1 MKFLRVRTFRKLPYE
16 VNTGIALS
24 CLERFAL
31 LIDQMTTENLRVK
44 SEFAEKNNMT
54 TSELIFDGNPT
65 DRKIKKRK
73 RRKTLLVLLGLLLLW
88 GMINLCITLIFS
100 GMIPHRYAS
109 AQEGREIML
118 SNTEYYDNM
127 TQNDIDFRMRKS
139 GATKEELLEASRES
153 VSDFNFID
161 KWYLN
166 SRLARMALHFKLKG
180 YDLPEV
186 EKIVFIKADMEL
198 ESGASGYTHGTQI
211 YLNGD
216 MVTIYALM
224 DIIPGF
230 SEYMNKLLY
239 HELFHCLTRSNP
251 QFRADMYSL
260 IHFTVTDTEYELP
273 PCVLER
279 YISNPDVEHHDSYA
293 TFLIDGEPIDCYTAC
308 ITTKSYAEAQS
319 GFMSNDTTALV
330 PVDGTDIYYTSEQ
343 ASNFDEV
350 FGTNTGYVTDPEEC
364 MADNFAY
371 AMLYG
376 MEGNKGKGYPN
387 PEIIQGII
395 DYLKQ

>member
-1 MKFLRVRTFRKLPYE
+1 MNLSIRNIELHEDRSIKKKKRRK
-16 VNTGIALS
+16 
-24 CLERFAL
+24 AL
-31 LIDQMTTENLRVK
+31 LI
-44 SEFAEKNNMT
+44 
-54 TSELIFDGNPT
+54 I
-65 DRKIKKRK
+65 
-73 RRKTLLVLLGLLLLW
+73 LGLIMIW
-88 GMINLCITLIFS
+88 GMVNLCITLIFS
-100 GMIPHRYAS
+100 GLIPHRYAS

-127 TQNDIDFRMRKS
+127 TQNDFDFRMRKS
-139 GATKEELLEASRES
+139 GATKEEFLEASRES

-180 YDLPEV
+180 YDIPEV

-211 YLNGD
+211 YLSD
-216 MVTIYALM
+216 DLVTIYALM
-224 DIIPGF
+224 NIIPGF
-230 SEYMNKLLY
+230 SEYMDKLLY

-251 QFRADMYSL
+251 QFRTDMYSL

-279 YISNPDVEHHDSYA
+279 YISNPDVEHHNSYA
-293 TFLIDGEPIDCYTAC
+293 TFLIDGELIDCYTAC

-319 GFMSNDTTALV
+319 GFMSNDATALV

-376 MEGNKGKGYPN
+376 MKGKDGKGYPN

>member
-1 MKFLRVRTFRKLPYE
+1 MK
-16 VNTGIALS
+16 
-24 CLERFAL
+24 
-31 LIDQMTTENLRVK
+31 
-44 SEFAEKNNMT
+44 
-54 TSELIFDGNPT
+54 
-65 DRKIKKRK
+65 K
-73 RRKTLLVLLGLLLLW
+73 RRKILQVLLGLILFW
-88 GMINLCITLIFS
+88 GIVNISITLIFS
-100 GMIPHRYAS
+100 GMIPHHYAS

-118 SNTEYYDNM
+118 SNTEYYDKM

-139 GATKEELLEASRES
+139 GATKDELLEASRGS

-166 SRLARMALHFKLKG
+166 SRLARMALHCKLKG

-211 YLNGD
+211 YLNDGL
-216 MVTIYALM
+216 VTIYALM
-224 DIIPGF
+224 NVIPRF
-230 SEYMNKLLY
+230 SEFMDELLY
-239 HELFHCLTRSNP
+239 HELFHCLTRNNP

-260 IHFTVTDTEYELP
+260 IHFTITDTEYELP
-273 PCVLER
+273 SCVLER
-279 YISNPDVEHHDSYA
+279 YISNPDVEHHNSYA
-293 TFLIDGEPIDCYTAC
+293 TFLIDGEQIDCYTAY

-319 GFMSNDTTALV
+319 GFMSNDATALV
-330 PVDGTDIYYTSEQ
+330 PVDGTDIYYTKEQ

-376 MEGNKGKGYPN
+376 MKGKDGKGYPN

-395 DYLKQ
+395 DNLKQ

>member
-1 MKFLRVRTFRKLPYE
+1 MTGEADGVKESLHDKKHEARSIKKKKRRK
-16 VNTGIALS
+16 
-24 CLERFAL
+24 AL
-31 LIDQMTTENLRVK
+31 LI
-44 SEFAEKNNMT
+44 
-54 TSELIFDGNPT
+54 I
-65 DRKIKKRK
+65 
-73 RRKTLLVLLGLLLLW
+73 LGLIMIW

-100 GMIPHRYAS
+100 GMIPHRYVS

-127 TQNDIDFRMRKS
+127 TQNDFDFRMRKS
-139 GATKEELLEASRES
+139 GATKDEYLEASRES
-153 VSDFNFID
+153 VSDYSFFD

-166 SRLARMALHFKLKG
+166 SRLARMALHIKLKG
-180 YDLPEV
+180 YDLPEL
-186 EKIVFIKADMEL
+186 EEIVFIRADMEI

-211 YLNGD
+211 YLNGEL
-216 MVTIYALM
+216 VTIYARM
-224 DIIPGF
+224 DFIPGF
-230 SEYMNKLLY
+230 SEYMDKLLY

-279 YISNPDVEHHDSYA
+279 YISNPDVEHHNSYA
-293 TFLIDGEPIDCYTAC
+293 TFVIGGEPIDCYTAY

-319 GFMSNDTTALV
+319 GFMSNDATALV

-376 MEGNKGKGYPN
+376 MKGNDGKGYPN

-395 DYLKQ
+395 DNLKQ